1 MNKKAILLIII
12 LMSIALVGIVIMQAY
27 WINYAMR
34 LNEAQFDKNVRVAI
48 DNVKSTLEKE
58 EISNYAL
65 SEFFPTNP
73 MGNAVSE
80 DDLFSIISADEQ
92 EENSSVFGEM
102 PMDSFPPMKVD
113 VSVAQGSILGGSS
126 RFYRQLTDIY
136 ASLTLSNLSLRERL
150 DPVKLNNLLEEELRG
165 KGIKLDYQFGVFD
178 NQMRKFIVSKSL
190 GDTYPKRFDIDQ
202 ASMLDMFQSPFWVNL
217 FQIYTP
223 GFATTASA
231 GRLFINF
238 PSKNNYILGS
248 VWSMLMAMVLFTG
261 IILFCFIYTMQVI
274 FQQKKLSEIKNDFLN
289 NMTHEFK
296 TPIATISLAADSITS
311 PMVAGNS
318 DKVKRF
324 AGIIK
329 QENKRMNNQVERV
342 LQMALIDKK
351 DFRMSIESLNVNDIV
366 ANAVR
371 PFTLQVE
378 KREGTIAQKLS
389 CENPVI
395 QADKTHLTNVVQN
408 LLDNANKYSPESPEI
423 VISTKDIKGGVE
435 ITVKDHGLGMSR
447 EDRKQ
452 IFNKFFRVHTG
463 NRHDVKG
470 FGLGLSYVKAIV
482 EAHGGHISV
491 KSELGKG
498 SEFILFF
505 PTFSPAN

>member
-1 MNKKAILLIII
+1 MNKKAILLIIV
-12 LMSIALVGIVIMQAY
+12 LMSIALVGIVVMQAY

-34 LNEAQFDKNVRVAI
+34 LNEAHFDKNVRVAI

-65 SEFFPTNP
+65 SNFFPTAPTGSNI
-73 MGNAVSE
+73 SE
-80 DDLFSIISADEQ
+80 ADLLNVISVEQ
-92 EENSSVFGEM
+92 ESENASFFGEM
-102 PMDSFPPMKVD
+102 SSDSFPPLQVD
-113 VSVAQGSILGGSS
+113 VSVVQGSILGNPS
-126 RFYRQLTDIY
+126 FYRHLTDVY
-136 ASLTLSNLSLRERL
+136 ATLTLRNISLRERL
-150 DPVKLNNLLEEELRG
+150 DPIKLNNLLEEELKG
-165 KGIKLDYQFGVFD
+165 KGIDLDYEFGVFD
-178 NQMRKFIVSKSL
+178 NQLRKFIASKSL
-190 GDTYPKRFDIDQ
+190 GDVYPKRFDINQ
-202 ASMLDMFQSPFWVNL
+202 ASMLVLFESRFWVNL
-217 FQIYTP
+217 FQSYTP
-223 GFATTASA
+223 GFASTEAA

-238 PSKNNYILGS
+238 PSKKNFLLSS
-248 VWSMLMAMVLFTG
+248 VWPMLMAMVIFTG
-261 IILFCFIYTMQVI
+261 IILFCFIYTVQVI

-311 PMVAGNS
+311 PMISGNA

-351 DFRMSIESLNVNDIV
+351 DFRVSIESLNVNEIV
-366 ANAVR
+366 ENAVR

-378 KREGTIAQKLS
+378 KREGTITQELN
-389 CENPVI
+389 CENPVV

-408 LLDNANKYSPESPEI
+408 LLDNANKYSPEKPEI
-423 VISTKDIKGGVE
+423 VISTKDLKGGVE
-435 ITVKDHGLGMSR
+435 IRVKDHGLGMSR

-505 PTFSPAN
+505 PSFSPLS